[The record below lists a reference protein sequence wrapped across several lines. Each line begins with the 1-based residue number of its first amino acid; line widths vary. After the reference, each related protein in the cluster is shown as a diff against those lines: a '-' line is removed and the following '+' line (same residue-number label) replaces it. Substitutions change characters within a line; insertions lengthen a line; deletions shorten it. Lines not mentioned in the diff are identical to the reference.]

1 MVPQRLTRDQ
11 PDRQARSRYVSPVP
25 GGRLTRERRLPD
37 GAWLLTAVPSGLGVP
52 TRPEVRLASFGC
64 GRLPARLLRCCIEV
78 EVIAIRAHEH
88 VAETPD
94 SLPPDV
100 ADEAV
105 LVKRRTT
112 VIGLGIGLVLV
123 GLVLIFNFGLA
134 SLAHSPAFREH
145 NSTHPFTI
153 EVSSRAVVTDD
164 VELLR
169 WNTMPDFVSPPDDV
183 RVEGVAAGSGSLF
196 MGIAPADAVA
206 GYLDGVAPTRS
217 PSGTPR
223 RTTSST
229 SSTPETRAPPILPLR
244 GPRVRV
250 DRRGA
255 PLRPVRSFPALHQ
268 WLRDAGRPHYRQP
281 GRGAC

>member
-1 MVPQRLTRDQ
+1 M
-11 PDRQARSRYVSPVP
+11 
-25 GGRLTRERRLPD
+25 
-37 GAWLLTAVPSGLGVP
+37 
-52 TRPEVRLASFGC
+52 
-64 GRLPARLLRCCIEV
+64 
-78 EVIAIRAHEH
+78 RAHEH

-94 SLPPDV
+94 SLPPDL

-112 VIGLGIGLVLV
+112 VIGVGIGLVLV

-145 NSTHPFTI
+145 NSTDPFTI

-206 GYLDGVAPTRS
+206 GYLKGVAHDEITEWDSTQDDIEYVVYTRNEGATD
-217 PSGTPR
+217 PPAPGT
-223 RTTSST
+223 
-229 SSTPETRAPPILPLR
+229 E
-244 GPRVRV
+244 
-250 DRRGA
+250 GA
-255 PLRPVRSFPALHQ
+255 S
-268 WLRDAGRPHYRQP
+268 
-281 GRGAC
+281 